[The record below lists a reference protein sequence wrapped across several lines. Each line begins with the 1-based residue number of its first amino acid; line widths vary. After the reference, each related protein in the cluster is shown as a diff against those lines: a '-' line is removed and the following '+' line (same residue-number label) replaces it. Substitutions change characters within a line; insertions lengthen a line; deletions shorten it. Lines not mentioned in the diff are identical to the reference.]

1 MITGGEPLYK
11 EEKDRNVVLKVEA
24 GKIEVAYKPTQDY
37 YPCLN
42 IKSSLKD
49 VLESEEGIEIL
60 RKYIGAELDKFKE
73 IPELLDLSFNK
84 PLTANPIF
92 GPLSLLNQ
100 EQIDALA
107 IELSKC
113 RVKV

>member
-1 MITGGEPLYK
+1 M
-11 EEKDRNVVLKVEA
+11 EERDGNVILKVEA
-24 GKIEVAYKPTQDY
+24 GKFEAVYKPTQDY
-37 YPCLN
+37 YPCLK

-49 VLESEEGIEIL
+49 VLENEEGIEIL
-60 RKYIGAELDKFKE
+60 RKYIGAGLDGFQN
-73 IPELLDLSFNK
+73 IPELLDMSFNK

-100 EQIDALA
+100 EQIDALGA
-107 IELSKC
+107 ELSKC